1 MWLASG
7 RSWVASAWLDA
18 ASTAAHGG
26 QGIGQC
32 RPCLSDAEQAP
43 GEDGL
48 ECAECVG
55 AIRAGAGLD
64 GVVSAAAA
72 EQCAQVVGQDL
83 GGEVLLQGEVV
94 QPRRGL
100 EAQTMLDALEGLLDA
115 PALVIERA
123 ELRGR
128 IRLGI
133 EQVGHQ
139 DADLAVRSDV
149 ADQAHGGGG
158 AGQIERAGI
167 ACGGRRQCDHAL
179 GLVRA
184 SEVGDATPA
193 AGIDAQ
199 TEGHAVLRQRR
210 CHGVADVTSVEH
222 EQILRRIEC
231 VERLEQHLP
240 LRAVGRMQTGVQREF
255 GARQKQGKRVVV
267 RRQCGRL
274 ACRHTQARR
283 ISRHHAAAIPACRLY
298 VRARQVQQVRTGQF
312 EQPARKPLAGL
323 AEGLCADLADPPGHR
338 MQATE
343 KGVEFGLNARAHA
356 RDHHGRQARQG
367 ELAIAGEGPRPKT
380 YLLGQRGVEQKVSEL
395 GQQRLVVEYS
405 SSYCLFIN
413 DLTNAILPV
422 SHRVHKGYKLKLR
435 ALLTARQKGLDRFLG
450 ASLAFAE
457 PAARLAY
464 RNVLANGLNELEAL
478 LQGDGVL

>member
-55 AIRAGAGLD
+55 SIRAGAGLD
-64 GVVSAAAA
+64 GVVGAAAA

-435 ALLTARQKGLDRFLG
+435 ALRVESPASPPKRRF
-450 ASLAFAE
+450 SST
-457 PAARLAY
+457 RLIP
-464 RNVLANGLNELEAL
+464 RGRRPRTERRLRREG
-478 LQGDGVL
+478 

>member
-435 ALLTARQKGLDRFLG
+435 ALGWPPLLVRMVDVGGEAYGKKREIALG
-450 ASLAFAE
+450 
-457 PAARLAY
+457 
-464 RNVLANGLNELEAL
+464 V
-478 LQGDGVL
+478 QID